1 MFINRIAQSQNQNT
15 LYQDIEKECDK
26 FLESRGIVGLLG
38 VVPLCHHAFVGN
50 QLVRN
55 FSSWCFVGQIYYRG
69 FAFFSSGNFVVQKLF
84 LVGFLWVQNVFLWV
98 FRGSKIFA
106 CGLLV
111 DPFFSVANFANR
123 KFSAIGCM
131 IKSAH
136 FNNCQPCLYQKD
148 NSISSAI
155 SQFSFVLIVFL

>member
-1 MFINRIAQSQNQNT
+1 MPSWVISWSETFLVGVSW
-15 LYQDIEKECDK
+15 DK
-26 FLESRGIVGLLG
+26 FIIVGL
-38 VVPLCHHAFVGN
+38 P
-50 QLVRN
+50 
-55 FSSWCFVGQIYYRG
+55 
-69 FAFFSSGNFVVQKLF
+69 FFSSGNFVVQKLF

-136 FNNCQPCLYQKD
+136 FNNCQPCLY
-148 NSISSAI
+148 
-155 SQFSFVLIVFL
+155 